1 MAKNISQHIHRVN
14 PYEGL
19 ELMDLDEQ
27 GWNSTGESFKAAI
40 EATNARTII
49 EVGTWKGG
57 SALTMAAATK
67 ELGYSNQEVEIV
79 CIDTFLGSWEHH
91 TSMASFLQPGNG
103 EKKFGRPT
111 IYEQFLSNVIRKEYT
126 DVITP
131 FPIDSFNGA
140 LCLEKWQVKADL
152 IYVDAGHDYDSV
164 FADFKL
170 YQKVLRDGGMILIDD
185 WHHGPIKDA
194 AKAVFGDTIQD
205 YYGKAVWTK

>member
-14 PYEGL
+14 PYEGV
-19 ELMDLDEQ
+19 ELMNLDDQ

-40 EATNARTII
+40 ETTNARTII
-49 EVGTWKGG
+49 EVGTWKGR
-57 SALTMAAATK
+57 SAFTMIEAIIS
-67 ELGYSNQEVEIV
+67 LGYPREEVELV

-91 TSMASFLQPGNG
+91 TTMSSFQPGNG

-111 IYEQFLSNVIRKEYT
+111 IYEQFLSNVIRWGYT

-140 LCLEKWQVKADL
+140 LCLDNWQVKADL
-152 IYVDAGHDYDSV
+152 IYIDAGHDYDSV
-164 FADFKL
+164 LADFKL
-170 YQKVLRDGGMILIDD
+170 YRQLLRDGGMILIDD
-185 WHHGPIKDA
+185 WHHQPIRDA
-194 AKAVFGDTIQD
+194 AKAAFGDSVQD